1 MKSNRLLGVVMAL
14 FCAGLHA
21 EPVVFTNVNGYTPV
35 ATANPDKYQWQKFQT
50 LVVDEGKVLARG
62 DKSLKAKYPKAKVI
76 DVENKTM
83 LPGLIDAHG
92 HIVGLGY
99 NQLNV
104 DVRNTQSVTD
114 MALVVQK
121 YAKKHP
127 ELNWVKGR
135 GWNQVLWPGKKFPTA
150 KDLDEY
156 VTDRPVWLRRVDGH
170 AGVANKKALAL
181 AGITK
186 ETLDPDG
193 GKIIRYANGEP
204 TGVLV
209 DNAMYLLESKI
220 PKPTA
225 KEDQSA
231 LNLAMELMLRLGL
244 TSTHDAGIKYSTY
257 ELYKENM
264 KNGTL
269 DVRIYGMLNATDP
282 YLEKVLKAGYVEDD
296 KDMLSI
302 RSVKLWVDGA
312 LGSRGAAMMKPYS
325 DDAKEKGLVLIGEQP
340 MRQLFENVLGHNF
353 QLNVHAIGD
362 KGNHVVLNQF
372 EETFKKV
379 GGQNLRNRI
388 EHAQVVMLED
398 IPRFKTLNIIP
409 SMQQTHATSDMNM
422 AEDRVGAERIKGA
435 YAWRKFLDQ
444 GSRIAGGSDFP
455 VELANP
461 FYGIHA
467 AVTRQDRKNQP
478 QDGWYPNESM
488 SVGEA
493 LMSFTIDAAY
503 AGHQDDVIGSL
514 EKGKW
519 ADFIL
524 VDRDVFEVPAEQLWQ
539 TTVFETWVAG
549 EQKFSFLND
558 PNPGPR

>member
-1 MKSNRLLGVVMAL
+1 MIQKQLFGVIAAVLCCGA
-14 FCAGLHA
+14 FA
-21 EPVVFTNVNGYTPV
+21 EPVVINNVNGYTPV
-35 ATANPDKYQWQKFQT
+35 KVEKTGNYEWQRFQT
-50 LVVDEGKVLARG
+50 LVMDEGKVLATG
-62 DKSLKAKYPKAKVI
+62 PKSLTSQYPKAKVI
-76 DVENKTM
+76 DGKNRTM

-92 HIVGLGY
+92 HIVGLGHS
-99 NQLNV
+99 QLNV
-104 DVRNTQSVTD
+104 DVRDTPSVTD
-114 MALVVQK
+114 MALTIQAYGK
-121 YAKKHP
+121 AHP
-127 ELNWVKGR
+127 ELAWIKGR
-135 GWNQVLWPGKKFPTA
+135 GWNQELWPGKQFPTA

-170 AGVANKKALAL
+170 AGVANRKALAL

-193 GKIIRYANGEP
+193 GKILRHPNGEP

-231 LNLAMELMLRLGL
+231 LNLAMKHMLSLGL

-257 ELYKENM
+257 ELFIDNM
-264 KNGTL
+264 KNNTL
-269 DVRIYGMLNATDP
+269 DVRIYGMLNATEP
-282 YLEKVLKAGYVEDD
+282 KLHQVLKAGHIQDD

-312 LGSRGAAMMKPYS
+312 LGSRGAALLEPYS
-325 DDAKEKGLVLIGEQP
+325 DASGEKGLVLIGQLP
-340 MRQLFENVLGHNF
+340 MKNLFEDVLKADF

-372 EETFKKV
+372 EQSFKTV
-379 GGQNLRNRI
+379 GGQDLRNRI
-388 EHAQVVMLED
+388 EHAQVVALSD
-398 IPRFKTLNIIP
+398 IPRFKALNIIP
-409 SMQQTHATSDMNM
+409 SMQPTHATSDMNM

-461 FYGIHA
+461 FFGLHA
-467 AVTRQDRKNQP
+467 AVTRQDRNNLPKG
-478 QDGWYPNESM
+478 GWYPGESM

-493 LMSFTIDAAY
+493 LLSFTIDAAY
-503 AGHQDDVIGSL
+503 AAHQDDVIGSL

-524 VDRDVFEVPAEQLWQ
+524 IDQDIFAIPPEQIWQ
-539 TTVFETWVAG
+539 IKVLQTFVAG
-549 EQKFSFLND
+549 EQKYSAAEL
-558 PNPGPR
+558 